1 MDEMRNKQN
10 EKRIQSKVIAS
21 SIDIH
26 DDIIIII
33 FVFVCVCIGAP
44 VCILQININGIYI

>member
-33 FVFVCVCIGAP
+33 IVFVCVCVSVRRCVYCKSI
-44 VCILQININGIYI
+44 